1 MDVILDRGGRSSF
14 KVCRE
19 YDLNCGDVTA
29 LSFSGDGNEVMA
41 CGLSGKAVVF
51 GAKIGGMV
59 RFDQATNML
68 CTRIPSNGPALPIR
82 GKTPLGR
89 EMAPFTMY
97 HFFIFFDSMHTI
109 ARDSDSF
116 SACVYNGW

>member
-29 LSFSGDGNEVMA
+29 LSFSGDGNDVMA

-59 RFDQATNML
+59 RFD
-68 CTRIPSNGPALPIR
+68 PANQPYALHSYPFEQTSTSSHSG
-82 GKTPLGR
+82 GKTP
-89 EMAPFTMY
+89 
-97 HFFIFFDSMHTI
+97 
-109 ARDSDSF
+109 
-116 SACVYNGW
+116 